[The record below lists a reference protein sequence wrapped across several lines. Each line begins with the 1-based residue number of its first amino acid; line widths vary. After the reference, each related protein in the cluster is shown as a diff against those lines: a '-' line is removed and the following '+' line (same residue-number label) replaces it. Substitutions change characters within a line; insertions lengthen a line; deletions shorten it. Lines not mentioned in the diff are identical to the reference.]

1 MAHDILV
8 VDDEADIRLLISGLL
23 EDEGYQARL
32 AVDADTALAA
42 VEARRPS
49 LIVLDVW
56 LEGSRVDGI
65 ELLAELQE
73 AAPEVPVVMISGH
86 GTIEVAVAA
95 IHAGAFDF
103 IEKPFKVDRLLLV
116 LERAIADARLR
127 RELSELR
134 RRAGADAELIGKSA
148 AIRTIRQAIAKV
160 APTASR
166 VLITGPSGVG
176 KEVVA
181 RQIHMASR
189 EAQGPFVVVNC
200 ASIAPDTMEIEL
212 FGAEGEPNGGQ
223 RRIGLFEQ
231 AHGGT
236 LLLDEVSDMPIETQA
251 KILRLLQDQSF
262 VRVGG
267 NATVQVQ
274 VRVLATTSRDLQA
287 AVDAGSFR
295 QELFYRLAVVPIEV
309 PPLNARRDD
318 IPDLAAY
325 FLQLSGRQ
333 TGRQTGRIAD
343 EAMAQLQAYHWPGNV
358 RQLRNT
364 MERMLIMAGDTDI
377 IGPESLP
384 PEITGR
390 LVDGGASLAAE
401 MLGMPLREAREHFER
416 EYLLAQIERFGGN
429 ISRTA
434 GFVGMERSALHRK
447 LKSLGMSDGS
457 DRS

>member
-23 EDEGYQARL
+23 EDEGYETRL
-32 AVDADTALAA
+32 AADADAALAA
-42 VEARRPS
+42 VAARRPN

-56 LEGSRVDGI
+56 LEGSRLDGI
-65 ELLAELQE
+65 ELLAEFQE

-86 GTIEVAVAA
+86 GTIEMAVSA

-127 RELSELR
+127 RELNELR
-134 RRAGADAELIGKSA
+134 MRAGVDAELIGNSPATKA
-148 AIRTIRQAIAKV
+148 IRQAIAKV
-160 APTASR
+160 APTGSR
-166 VLITGPSGVG
+166 VLVTGPSGVG

-181 RQIHMASR
+181 RQIHNASR
-189 EAQGPFVVVNC
+189 EASGPFVVVNC

-212 FGAEGEPNGGQ
+212 FGAEGGPNGGP
-223 RRIGLFEQ
+223 RRIGVFEQ

-236 LLLDEVSDMPIETQA
+236 LLLDEVSDMPLETQA

-267 NATVQVQ
+267 GARVQVQ

-287 AVDAGSFR
+287 AVEAGHFR
-295 QELFYRLAVVPIEV
+295 QDLFYRLAVVPIDV
-309 PPLNARRDD
+309 PPLNARRED
-318 IPDLAAY
+318 IPELAAH
-325 FLQLSGRQ
+325 FLEQAARQHGRQ
-333 TGRQTGRIAD
+333 LGQLTPDALV
-343 EAMAQLQAYHWPGNV
+343 QLQGYHWPGNV

-364 MERMLIMAGDTDI
+364 MERMLIMAGDTDT
-377 IGPESLP
+377 IGTDALP
-384 PEITGR
+384 PEITGK
-390 LVDGGASLAAE
+390 LSEEGSQIAAE
-401 MLGMPLREAREHFER
+401 MLGLPLREAREHFER
-416 EYLLAQIERFGGN
+416 EYLLAQVARFGGN

-447 LKSLGMSDGS
+447 LKSLGLSIGNE
-457 DRS
+457 R